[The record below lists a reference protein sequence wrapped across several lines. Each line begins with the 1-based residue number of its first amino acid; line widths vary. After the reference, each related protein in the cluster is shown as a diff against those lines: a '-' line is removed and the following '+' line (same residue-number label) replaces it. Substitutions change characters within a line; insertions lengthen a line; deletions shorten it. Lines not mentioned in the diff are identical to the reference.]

1 MERMPRHTPSPWW
14 RSVVLA
20 SALFTLSACAS
31 GPTITTGTD
40 ALPGASTVAVTPPPD
55 IPEPRSCTNLSPASR
70 EKHGLEVDGVMR
82 GGQPFYA
89 LFDGVEKLPTG
100 IALTT
105 YLHIPGARVLRVT
118 LVGPSDRLVRGTGLR
133 PGLPPYPWDRPG
145 DAWMGTLTFP
155 QSGCW
160 RIYVDRAGFDGE
172 MWVRVG

>member
-1 MERMPRHTPSPWW
+1 MPRHAPSPWR

-20 SALFTLSACAS
+20 AALLVLSACAS

-40 ALPGASTVAVTPPPD
+40 ALPGASTVTATPPPA
-55 IPEPRSCTNLSPASR
+55 IPGGRSCTNLSTTAQ
-70 EKHGLEVDGVMR
+70 EKHGLEVHGVMR
-82 GGQPFYA
+82 NGEPFYA
-89 LFDGVEKLPTG
+89 MFDGAQRLESG
-100 IALTT
+100 RAMTT
-105 YLHIPGARVLRVT
+105 YLRVPGARVLRIT
-118 LVGPSDRLVRGTGLR
+118 LVGRADRLVRGAGLR

-145 DAWMGTLTFP
+145 DPWVGTLTFP